1 MGKWISIKSRAV
13 SECVRK
19 DLNNASCGVLV
30 VKFVMAIR
38 HL

>member
-1 MGKWISIKSRAV
+1 MSG
-13 SECVRK
+13 CMRK

-38 HL
+38 HLLIRWPDFSD